1 MNGLEIFAIII
12 LSALAYAIIS
22 LVFTGIVTGDVEEP
36 SFVLAWLYGMALFV
50 VVVLMWA
57 TDTPFP
63 IGG

>member
-22 LVFTGIVTGDVEEP
+22 LVFTGIVTGDVEES

>member
-12 LSALAYAIIS
+12 LSAFSYAIIS
-22 LVFTGIVTGDVEEP
+22 LMFTGIVAGDLEDS
-36 SFVLAWLYGMALFV
+36 SFVLAWLYGMVLFV
-50 VVVLMWA
+50 AVVLMWA

>member
-12 LSALAYAIIS
+12 ISAFAYAIIS
-22 LVFTGIVTGDVEEP
+22 LVFTGIVVGDLEDS
-36 SFVLAWLYGMALFV
+36 SFVLAWLYGMVLFV

-63 IGG
+63 IRR

>member
-12 LSALAYAIIS
+12 LSAFAYAIIS
-22 LVFTGIVTGDVEEP
+22 LMFTGIVAGDLEDS

>member
-22 LVFTGIVTGDVEEP
+22 LVFTGIVTGSLEDS

-50 VVVLMWA
+50 VVVLVWA

>member
-12 LSALAYAIIS
+12 LSAFAYAIIS
-22 LVFTGIVTGDVEEP
+22 LMFAGIVAGDLEDS
-36 SFVLAWLYGMALFV
+36 SFVLAWLFGMVLFV

-57 TDTPFP
+57 TDKPFP

>member
-12 LSALAYAIIS
+12 LSAFAYAIIS
-22 LVFTGIVTGDVEEP
+22 LMFAGIVAGDLEDS
-36 SFVLAWLYGMALFV
+36 SFVLAWLFGMVLFV

>member
-22 LVFTGIVTGDVEEP
+22 LMFAGIVAGDLEDS
-36 SFVLAWLYGMALFV
+36 SFVLAWLFGMVLFV

>member
-12 LSALAYAIIS
+12 LSAFAYTMIS
-22 LVFTGIVTGDVEEP
+22 LVFAGVIAGDLEDS
-36 SFVLAWLYGMALFV
+36 SFILAWLFGMVLFV

-57 TDTPFP
+57 TDKPFP

>member
-12 LSALAYAIIS
+12 LSAFSYAIIS
-22 LVFTGIVTGDVEEP
+22 LVFTGIVAGDLNDQ
-36 SFVLAWLYGMALFV
+36 SFVLPWLYGMVLFV

-63 IGG
+63 IGR

>member
-12 LSALAYAIIS
+12 ISAFAYAIIS
-22 LVFTGIVTGDVEEP
+22 LVFTGIVAGDLEDS
-36 SFVLAWLYGMALFV
+36 SFVLAWLYGMVLFV

>member
-22 LVFTGIVTGDVEEP
+22 LVFTGIVAGDLEDQ
-36 SFVLAWLYGMALFV
+36 SFVLAWLYGMVLFV

-63 IGG
+63 IGE